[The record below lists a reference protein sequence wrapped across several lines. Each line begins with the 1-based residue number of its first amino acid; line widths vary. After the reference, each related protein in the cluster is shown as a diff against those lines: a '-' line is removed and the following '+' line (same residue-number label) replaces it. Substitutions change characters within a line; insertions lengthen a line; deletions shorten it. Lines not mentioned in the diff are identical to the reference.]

1 MRVARGSRSRI
12 FALTCSGVLAAS
24 FAPAASAQVIT
35 PDGSIALPGIVVVGE
50 KFSRSLQDTTS
61 SVTVITGAEIK
72 DQRKVLPY
80 SNVTLKADAI
90 GFAPL
95 AFAILM
101 VLFLR
106 FGVPPLRGAVI
117 AALTVLF
124 IHLTFVTLLRVPL
137 PGGLIDRLLW

>member
-1 MRVARGSRSRI
+1 VCGGILVWRGFASGELKSDLVAIAPWVRDRYL
-12 FALTCSGVLAAS
+12 LTNV
-24 FAPAASAQVIT
+24 V
-35 PDGSIALPGIVVVGE
+35 IALALI
-50 KFSRSLQDTTS
+50 
-61 SVTVITGAEIK
+61 IAY
-72 DQRKVLPY
+72 VLLDDY
-80 SNVTLKADAI
+80 V

-106 FGVPPLRGAVI
+106 FGVRPLRGAVI
-117 AALTVLF
+117 AAFTVLF